1 MKELYS
7 TITDEQLQSLAAG
20 REPGAE
26 EALVERYVRAVRIC
40 SRPYFLIGGDTEDLI
55 QEGMIGLL
63 SAIREYDPDKGASF
77 KTFANICIHNRIQ
90 SAVRSA
96 SQKKHK
102 PLNDCI
108 PFDDVL
114 SDESKSLGTRF
125 SHPSPEEQV
134 LARETQ
140 QEFSTYPRYLS
151 KFENSVAERFLTGSS
166 YQEIADSLSISR
178 QGVHEAVKTASAQL
192 LKYEAVLG
200 IAERYMS
207 IRREVSI
214 CKEALEQV
222 RTDADGQAALLRARE
237 ALDRIDS

>member
-1 MKELYS
+1 M
-7 TITDEQLQSLAAG
+7 
-20 REPGAE
+20 
-26 EALVERYVRAVRIC
+26 ERYVRAVRIC

-96 SQKKHK
+96 SQKKHR
-102 PLNDCI
+102 PLNDCV

-151 KFENSVAERFLTGSS
+151 KFENSVAERYLAGSS
-166 YQEIADSLSISR
+166 YQEIAASLDCPIKSVDNAIQR
-178 QGVHEAVKTASAQL
+178 
-192 LKYEAVLG
+192 
-200 IAERYMS
+200 
-207 IRREVSI
+207 IRRKLANSPLGDNS
-214 CKEALEQV
+214 K
-222 RTDADGQAALLRARE
+222 
-237 ALDRIDS
+237 S

>member
-1 MKELYS
+1 MKNMYS
-7 TITDEQLQSLAAG
+7 TISDEQLQSLAVQRAD
-20 REPGAE
+20 GAE
-26 EALVERYVRAVRIC
+26 EALVQRYVRLVRVC
-40 SRPYFLIGGDTEDLI
+40 SRPYFLIGGDSEDLI

-63 SAIREYDPDKGASF
+63 SAIREYDPQKGASF

-151 KFENSVAERFLTGSS
+151 KFENTIADRYLQGLS
-166 YQEIADSLSISR
+166 YQEIA
-178 QGVHEAVKTASAQL
+178 EA
-192 LKYEAVLG
+192 LG
-200 IAERYMS
+200 CNIKSVDNAIQR
-207 IRREVSI
+207 IRRKLANSPLGDNSES
-214 CKEALEQV
+214 
-222 RTDADGQAALLRARE
+222 
-237 ALDRIDS
+237 

>member
-151 KFENSVAERFLTGSS
+151 KFENSVAERYLAGSS
-166 YQEIADSLSISR
+166 YQEIADSLDCPIKSVDNAIQR
-178 QGVHEAVKTASAQL
+178 
-192 LKYEAVLG
+192 
-200 IAERYMS
+200 
-207 IRREVSI
+207 IRRKLANSPLGDNSES
-214 CKEALEQV
+214 
-222 RTDADGQAALLRARE
+222 
-237 ALDRIDS
+237 